1 MTGMTQYAQKKVGD
15 HMIGVATYPQA
26 NAFWMSLHIGDPT
39 DAGLTT
45 FEVPT
50 PLGTTGYERI
60 DLLAKM
66 AAVELATG
74 KSVLNTTVNQGP
86 ALIDWGTLTHA
97 GWHDVKFG
105 SGMVLLGEMSDAQ
118 VVFLGKQFQLIS
130 GQLEIQWD

>member
-1 MTGMTQYAQKKVGD
+1 MSGMTQYAQKMVGD
-15 HMIGVATYPQA
+15 HMIGVATYAQA
-26 NAFWMSLHIGDPT
+26 NAFWMSLHTGAPT
-39 DAGLTT
+39 DTGSLA

-74 KSVLNTTVNQGP
+74 KSVMNTTVNQGP

-105 SGMVLLGEMSDAQ
+105 GGMTLWGEMSDAQ

-130 GQLEIQWD
+130 GQLEIHWD